1 MVRKM
6 GKAAGVDAGG
16 EAIASETAS
25 ASDAA
30 AVANPTEVKARRGA
44 AGASAGAVR
53 KPRRAVD
60 AAARGA
66 GRSGGRKPGRPP
78 GSGGKG
84 DGALGEPLAGTPERE
99 ASRQAIDLFCDAL
112 WLEHGLSKN
121 TLDAYR
127 RDLTLFAQWLAQT
140 HEASLDV
147 VSEPILTA
155 YIAARSDGKATSSN
169 RRLSVFR
176 RYYGWALRE
185 HRAAADPTLRV
196 LSAKQ
201 APRFP
206 STLSEGQVEALLG
219 APEVE
224 TALGLRDRTMLELM
238 YASGL
243 RVSELVTLKTV
254 EVGLND
260 GVVRVMGKGSKE
272 RLVPFGEVAHGWI
285 ERYLREARPALLG
298 ARASD
303 ALFVT
308 ARGEGM
314 TRQQFWNIIK
324 RHALRAEIR
333 AHLSPHT
340 LRHAFATHLLNHGA
354 DLRVVQMLLGHSDIS
369 TTQIY
374 THVARERLRSL
385 HAQHHPRG

>member
-44 AGASAGAVR
+44 AGASAGAAR
-53 KPRRAVD
+53 KPRQAVD

-84 DGALGEPLAGTPERE
+84 DGALGALAGTPERE

-201 APRFP
+201 AQRFP